1 MTTDRSASV
10 ETSTSSAKTTTRR
23 YWRRSDQ
30 AKPWWPGGLLPLLG
44 LAGLFLFGAMV
55 TAPRIEADVRHEV
68 AQRVD
73 GVGARI
79 TTVASDGQGVRIAA
93 SGSAESE
100 PVIHAMAAS
109 ATCETWA
116 GRLTCPSV
124 VDVAL
129 QQIEP
134 VPSEPA
140 ARAHAF
146 TITRA
151 QNAVTLTGEVPSIGE
166 RDRIVNQA
174 GSVFDIVNDQLTV
187 SDELA
192 TTNYSRAAD
201 RALAVVG
208 HLRDGSARWSGA
220 SLSVNGVAE
229 ATEVDPAYGQFTAM
243 GSGSVLG
250 DFDVTA
256 LQDNDGC
263 NQEFANILGNASIR
277 FRTASA
283 EIDEGNDALLQSL
296 AEQAGRC
303 AADLRIAGHT
313 DSRGDAGMNEA
324 LSQARAD
331 SVRNALM
338 ALGVDASRLTAV
350 GFGESAPIADNTTA
364 AGRAQNRRIVIEVLP
379 ENP

>member
-1 MTTDRSASV
+1 MTNNRSASV
-10 ETSTSSAKTTTRR
+10 ETSTSSSKKTTRR
-23 YWRRSDQ
+23 YWRRSDT

-55 TAPRIEADVRHEV
+55 TAPRIEADVRNEV
-68 AQRVD
+68 AGRVD
-73 GVGARI
+73 GTGAI
-79 TTVASDGQGVRIAA
+79 ISTVESDGQGVRIAA
-93 SGSAESE
+93 SGNADSE

-124 VDVAL
+124 VDVSL
-129 QQIEP
+129 QEV
-134 VPSEPA
+134 VPEAPEIR

-146 TITRA
+146 TITRS
-151 QNAVTLTGEVPSIGE
+151 QDAVTLTGEVPSIGE
-166 RDRIVNQA
+166 RERIINQA
-174 GSVFDIVNDQLTV
+174 GAQFDIVNDQMTV

-201 RALAVVG
+201 RALAVMT

-220 SLSVNGVAE
+220 SLSVSGLAE
-229 ATEVDPAYGQFTAM
+229 AAEVDPAYGQFTAM
-243 GSGSVLG
+243 GSGPVLG
-250 DFDVTA
+250 EFDVTA
-256 LQDNDGC
+256 LQDDDGC
-263 NQEFANILGNASIR
+263 NQEFATILGNASIR

-283 EIDEGNDALLQSL
+283 EIDDGNDAVLESL

-303 AADLRIAGHT
+303 AANLRIAGHT

-331 SVRNALM
+331 SVRDALM
-338 ALGVDASRLTAV
+338 ALGIDASRMSAV

-364 AGRAQNRRIVIEVLP
+364 AGRARNRRIVIEVVP
-379 ENP
+379 DNP